1 MSLLIRPSLSC
12 HEQLCLCAVHCE
24 DRLSGLTAVVWTG
37 VSHSTLHMLLTPAV
51 VTGFCGLYNTH
62 WLLPSL
68 DLPLSVYKC
77 FSSSLSV
84 TLMVL
89 YFHNPSLSLLKHF
102 IVFYCAPLLC
112 SCVHVYLCCQ
122 GFHHSL
128 SLSLS
133 LSLVP
138 CRPVL
143 PKCNDK
149 AQESF
154 IPEHSWISQYYV

>member
-1 MSLLIRPSLSC
+1 MSLSPHPPLSC
-12 HEQLCLCAVHCE
+12 HEQLCLCAVYCE

-77 FSSSLSV
+77 FPSSLSV
-84 TLMVL
+84 ALMAL
-89 YFHNPSLSLLKHF
+89 YFPDPSLSLLKHF
-102 IVFYCAPLLC
+102 IVFYCALLLC

-122 GFHHSL
+122 GFS
-128 SLSLS
+128 SFS

-143 PKCNDK
+143 PKCNDM